1 MITTP
6 PIKPIKAP
14 KAILKDENKLK
25 SDSYKAPKYAP
36 TKGHIITP
44 NGGKINTD
52 GRKAGEK
59 NNVSVSKISR
69 NALTWAL
76 EGHSTKIRMA
86 LDKLFDQNPEAYIN
100 AVSKLL
106 NYTVPKLSSSEITD
120 NTIRKV
126 KIELNDDVS
135 IEELRAKLNDIENN

>member
-1 MITTP
+1 MSE
-6 PIKPIKAP
+6 
-14 KAILKDENKLK
+14 DERHKLRESNLNKLNP
-25 SDSYKAPKYAP
+25 YKEASEKFF
-36 TKGHIITP
+36 P

-59 NNVSVSKISR
+59 NNIVTTKISR

-76 EGHSTKIRMA
+76 EGHSTKIRLA

-106 NYTVPKLSSSEITD
+106 NYTVPKLSSSEIND
-120 NTIRKV
+120 NTTKKV

-135 IEELRAKLNDIENN
+135 IEDLRAKLDELKNNG

>member
-1 MITTP
+1 MS
-6 PIKPIKAP
+6 
-14 KAILKDENKLK
+14 DEKRKKLQEKNINKINPY
-25 SDSYKAPKYAP
+25 SDVSKKYF
-36 TKGHIITP
+36 P
-44 NGGKINTD
+44 NGGLRNLE
-52 GRKAGEK
+52 GRKKGEK
-59 NNVSVSKISR
+59 NNVSVTKISR

-86 LDKLFDQNPEAYIN
+86 LDALFTENPEAYIN

-120 NTIRKV
+120 NTTKKV

-135 IEELRAKLNDIENN
+135 IDDLRTKLEQIDNN

>member
-1 MITTP
+1 MEEDERY
-6 PIKPIKAP
+6 K
-14 KAILKDENKLK
+14 LKESNLNKLNP
-25 SDSYKAPKYAP
+25 YKETTDKFF
-36 TKGHIITP
+36 P
-44 NGGKINTD
+44 NGGKINTE
-52 GRKAGEK
+52 GRKKGEK
-59 NNVSVSKISR
+59 NNVVVSKISR

-76 EGHSTKIRMA
+76 EGHSTKIRLA

-120 NTIRKV
+120 NTTKKV

-135 IEELRAKLNDIENN
+135 IEELRAKLNDIDNN

>member
-1 MITTP
+1 MGEE
-6 PIKPIKAP
+6 
-14 KAILKDENKLK
+14 DERYKLRESNINKLNPYK
-25 SDSYKAPKYAP
+25 ETSDKYF
-36 TKGHIITP
+36 P
-44 NGGKINTD
+44 NGGKINTE
-52 GRKAGEK
+52 GRKKGEK
-59 NNVSVSKISR
+59 NNIVTTKISR

-106 NYTVPKLSSSEITD
+106 NYTVPKLTSSEIND
-120 NTIRKV
+120 NTTKKI

-135 IEELRAKLNDIENN
+135 IEELRAKLDDIENN

>member
-1 MITTP
+1 MGEEDKRYKLRESNI
-6 PIKPIKAP
+6 
-14 KAILKDENKLK
+14 NKLNP
-25 SDSYKAPKYAP
+25 YKESAEKFF
-36 TKGHIITP
+36 P

-106 NYTVPKLSSSEITD
+106 NYTVPKLTSSEIND
-120 NTIRKV
+120 NTTKKV

-135 IEELRAKLNDIENN
+135 IEELRAKLDEINN

>member
-1 MITTP
+1 MSEE
-6 PIKPIKAP
+6 KRHK
-14 KAILKDENKLK
+14 LRESNLNKLNPYK
-25 SDSYKAPKYAP
+25 KTSDKFF
-36 TKGHIITP
+36 P
-44 NGGKINTD
+44 NGGKINTK
-52 GRKAGEK
+52 GRTKGEK
-59 NNVSVSKISR
+59 NNVSVTKISR

-76 EGHSTKIRMA
+76 EGHSTKIRLA

-120 NTIRKV
+120 NTTKKV

-135 IEELRAKLNDIENN
+135 IEDLRSKLSELGGDR

>member
-1 MITTP
+1 MEED
-6 PIKPIKAP
+6 KRYK
-14 KAILKDENKLK
+14 LKESNINKLNP
-25 SDSYKAPKYAP
+25 YKETSEKFF
-36 TKGHIITP
+36 P

-59 NNVSVSKISR
+59 NNVVVNKISR

-106 NYTVPKLSSSEITD
+106 NYTVPKLTSSEIND
-120 NTIRKV
+120 NTTKKV

-135 IEELRAKLNDIENN
+135 IEELRAKLDEINN

>member
-1 MITTP
+1 MEED
-6 PIKPIKAP
+6 KRYK
-14 KAILKDENKLK
+14 LKESNINKLNP
-25 SDSYKAPKYAP
+25 YKETSEKFF
-36 TKGHIITP
+36 P
-44 NGGKINTD
+44 NGGKINTE

-59 NNVSVSKISR
+59 NNVVVNKISR

-106 NYTVPKLSSSEITD
+106 NYTVPKLTSSEIND
-120 NTIRKV
+120 NTTKKV

-135 IEELRAKLNDIENN
+135 IEELRAKLDEINN

>member
-1 MITTP
+1 MEED
-6 PIKPIKAP
+6 KRYK
-14 KAILKDENKLK
+14 LKESNINKLNP
-25 SDSYKAPKYAP
+25 YKETSEKFF
-36 TKGHIITP
+36 P
-44 NGGKINTD
+44 NGGKINTE

-59 NNVSVSKISR
+59 NNVVVNKISR

-76 EGHSTKIRMA
+76 EGHSTKIRLA

-106 NYTVPKLSSSEITD
+106 NYTVPKLTSSEIND
-120 NTIRKV
+120 NTTKKV

-135 IEELRAKLNDIENN
+135 IEELRAKLDEINN

>member
-1 MITTP
+1 MEEDKRYKLRESNI
-6 PIKPIKAP
+6 
-14 KAILKDENKLK
+14 NKLNP
-25 SDSYKAPKYAP
+25 YKDTTEKFF
-36 TKGHIITP
+36 P

-59 NNVSVSKISR
+59 NNVVINKISR

-106 NYTVPKLSSSEITD
+106 NYTVPKLTSSEIND
-120 NTIRKV
+120 NTTKKV

-135 IEELRAKLNDIENN
+135 IEELRAKLDEINN

>member
-1 MITTP
+1 MSEDKRYKLRESNI
-6 PIKPIKAP
+6 
-14 KAILKDENKLK
+14 NKLNP
-25 SDSYKAPKYAP
+25 YKETSEKFF
-36 TKGHIITP
+36 P
-44 NGGKINTD
+44 NGGRINTE
-52 GRKAGEK
+52 GRKKGEK
-59 NNVSVSKISR
+59 TKNNITVTKISR

-106 NYTVPKLSSSEITD
+106 NYTVPKLSSSEITE
-120 NTIRKV
+120 NTTKKV

-135 IEELRAKLNDIENN
+135 IDELRAKLNDIEGD

>member
-1 MITTP
+1 MEED
-6 PIKPIKAP
+6 KRYK
-14 KAILKDENKLK
+14 LKESNINKLNP
-25 SDSYKAPKYAP
+25 YKETSEKFF
-36 TKGHIITP
+36 P
-44 NGGKINTD
+44 NGGKINTE

-59 NNVSVSKISR
+59 NNIVTTKISR

-106 NYTVPKLSSSEITD
+106 NYTVPKLTSSEINDKT
-120 NTIRKV
+120 TKKV

-135 IEELRAKLNDIENN
+135 IEELRAKLDEINN

>member
-1 MITTP
+1 MSED
-6 PIKPIKAP
+6 KRHK
-14 KAILKDENKLK
+14 LRESNLNKLNP
-25 SDSYKAPKYAP
+25 YKDTAEKYF
-36 TKGHIITP
+36 P
-44 NGGKINTD
+44 NGGKINTE
-52 GRKAGEK
+52 GRKKGEK
-59 NNVSVSKISR
+59 NNVTATKISR

-106 NYTVPKLSSSEITD
+106 NYTVPKLSSSEIND
-120 NTIRKV
+120 NTTKKV

-135 IEELRAKLNDIENN
+135 IEELRAKLDDIENN